1 VLALFP
7 RLRFYSK
14 VMAVVSV
21 HDLMPQALGPILK
34 TILFTIV
41 VPGFVTVGAPY
52 LLLGGFPAPG
62 RSPLAWLGPP
72 CIVIG
77 ASIYFSCAWEF
88 AVRGLGTPAPIAPT
102 KLLVVSGWHRYV
114 RNPMYIG
121 VARGHGRSCSVSC
134 SSAGCLC
141 GVPLLAGLYSLSFS
155 TRNPRSIAS
164 SARRTTN
171 TAAPSRAGFRDSESD
186 ASPCRWC
193 LKCALT
199 L

>member
-7 RLRFYSK
+7 RLQFYSK

-21 HDLMPQALGPILK
+21 HDPMPQALGPILK
-34 TILFTIV
+34 TILFTMV

-62 RSPLAWLGPP
+62 GGPLAWLGLL

-102 KLLVVSGWHRYV
+102 KLLVVSGLHGHV

-121 VARGHGRSCSVSC
+121 AWLVVLSEAARFH
-134 SSAGCLC
+134 A
-141 GVPLLAGLYSLSFS
+141 PLLVAYAAFLCLPVYLFVIFYEEP
-155 TRNPRSIAS
+155 TL
-164 SARRTTN
+164 RRQFGK
-171 TAAPSRAGFRDSESD
+171 S
-186 ASPCRWC
+186 
-193 LKCALT
+193 
-199 L
+199 